1 MPTMEITTRIGCK
14 NDCSYCPQDVL
25 LKAYAEMNGAMIMSF
40 DMFKR
45 CINKIP
51 LDVDIHFTGMCEPWL
66 NEYCTR
72 MLLYAH
78 AKGHKISVSTTL
90 VGMELSDVDLLED
103 IPFKNFAIHLPSH
116 EGYEK
121 IDIDVNFLKL
131 LMKLIASKIRIGLH
145 IHGKAVHSELM
156 PLSAVI
162 KQQTLSCR
170 GGNAKISNRIAMP
183 RRRGS
188 MVCSRLYN
196 NVLLPNGNVVLCCM
210 DYGMRHILGN
220 LISTDYYSLFFQ
232 KEFLKVQQG
241 LRDESLDILCRYC
254 DIA

>member
-14 NDCSYCPQDVL
+14 NRCSYCPQHILVKTYSKTSNDS
-25 LKAYAEMNGAMIMSF
+25 IMTF

-51 LDVDIHFTGMCEPWL
+51 LKVDIHFTGMCEPWL
-66 NEYCTR
+66 NEHCTK

-90 VGMELSDVDLLED
+90 VGMELSDVDLMAP
-103 IPFKNFAIHLPSH
+103 ISFKDFAVHLPSH
-116 EGYEK
+116 EGYEIINIDENYLQLLKK
-121 IDIDVNFLKL
+121 ILK
-131 LMKLIASKIRIGLH
+131 SKIGIGLH
-145 IHGKAVHSELM
+145 IHGKAVHPALTS
-156 PLSAVI
+156 LSTMI
-162 KQQTLSCR
+162 KQQTLSSR
-170 GGNAKISNRIAMP
+170 GGNAEIPNRVPMS
-183 RRRGS
+183 RRRGVL
-188 MVCSRLYN
+188 VCNRLHN

-220 LISTDYYSLFFQ
+220 LISTDYDSLFFQ
-232 KEFLKVQQG
+232 KEFMKVRRGLK
-241 LRDESLDILCRYC
+241 DESLDILCRYC

>member
-1 MPTMEITTRIGCK
+1 MPTIEITTRIGCK
-14 NDCSYCPQDVL
+14 NHCSYCPQYILV
-25 LKAYAEMNGAMIMSF
+25 KAYAKTSGDATMSF

-45 CINKIP
+45 YINKIP
-51 LDVDIHFTGMCEPWL
+51 LKVDIHFTGMCEPWL
-66 NEYCTR
+66 NEYCTE

-90 VGMELSDVDLLED
+90 VGMELSDVDLLAP
-103 IPFKNFAIHLPSH
+103 ITFKDFAVHLPSH

-121 IDIDVNFLKL
+121 IIVDEHYLQLLKKIL
-131 LMKLIASKIRIGLH
+131 KSKIRIGLH
-145 IHGKAVHSELM
+145 IHGKAVHPALTS
-156 PLSAVI
+156 LSALI
-162 KQQTLSCR
+162 KRQTLSCR
-170 GGNAKISNRIAMP
+170 GGNTEISNRIPMS
-183 RRRGS
+183 RRRGVV
-188 MVCSRLYN
+188 VCNRLHN

-220 LISTDYYSLFFQ
+220 LISTDYDSLFFQ